1 MPESERTPLSVWVD
15 ERAPAQRQ
23 CFDSSGS
30 ATSACTVV
38 PPSPSVAVARSFT
51 RVEYAH
57 ASRAVFRRAWS
68 APAPRGPVRHETR
81 DDKMSTLAAIAA
93 PFAGEAVAA
102 RRRAP
107 SRARAARSARCAAS
121 EEVRS
126 QPSIPSRL
134 SPPPGPPPRA
144 PHPADHVIRHTFAHA
159 LTIAIFSRTRNR
171 MYKQRDAAPSAT
183 LSRRGLGAAAAA
195 LALGC
200 LLYTSPSPRDRTR
213 SRMPSSA

>member
-1 MPESERTPLSVWVD
+1 MLQALSSSQLAHRFLPGVPGTRSSRVYLFVCAFESRVVLAENSITHRL
-15 ERAPAQRQ
+15 
-23 CFDSSGS
+23 CFDSSGR
-30 ATSACTVV
+30 ATPACTVV

-51 RVEYAH
+51 RVEHAH

-68 APAPRGPVRHETR
+68 APAPRGPVRHETH

-107 SRARAARSARCAAS
+107 SRARATRSARCAAS

-144 PHPADHVIRHTFAHA
+144 PHPADHVILTHVRARADDRH
-159 LTIAIFSRTRNR
+159 L
-171 MYKQRDAAPSAT
+171 
-183 LSRRGLGAAAAA
+183 
-195 LALGC
+195 LANAQSNVQ
-200 LLYTSPSPRDRTR
+200 T
-213 SRMPSSA
+213 A